1 MRGYIRRRTGKRGV
15 GWQVIVHT
23 PPDPMTGRARQI
35 SATAHSK
42 REAEAVLNRLLAE
55 VGAGRHSGPDV
66 TMAELLEQWF
76 AVASPDWSPK
86 TVVETRRFIDNYVV
100 PHLGRVK
107 VRKLTTA
114 QLDGFYGMLKKRG
127 GREGRPLSVASVRRV
142 HVVVRRSL
150 SQAKRW
156 GWVSE
161 NVAADASPGR
171 VPRREITPPDPEV
184 TMRLIEQAEIEDP
197 DFGVFLRLAATTGA
211 RRGELCALRWRDV
224 DLAEGTLT
232 ISRALVDC
240 ADGGYVE
247 KDTKTHAARRIALD
261 ASMVKSLRAH
271 KQRQAERALMG
282 GVRIDGQTRV
292 FSYEPDGSVP
302 WRPDGVTAR
311 FVRLRDG
318 LGFTGVRLHDL
329 RHFVATRMLAAGV
342 PVPTV
347 SGRLGHANSST
358 TLNVYSHFL
367 EASDRE
373 AAEALGRLLD
383 STRSARSI

>member
-1 MRGYIRRRTGKRGV
+1 
-15 GWQVIVHT
+15 
-23 PPDPMTGRARQI
+23 
-35 SATAHSK
+35 
-42 REAEAVLNRLLAE
+42 
-55 VGAGRHSGPDV
+55 
-66 TMAELLEQWF
+66 
-76 AVASPDWSPK
+76 
-86 TVVETRRFIDNYVV
+86 
-100 PHLGRVK
+100 
-107 VRKLTTA
+107 
-114 QLDGFYGMLKKRG
+114 
-127 GREGRPLSVASVRRV
+127 
-142 HVVVRRSL
+142 
-150 SQAKRW
+150 
-156 GWVSE
+156 
-161 NVAADASPGR
+161 
-171 VPRREITPPDPEV
+171 
-184 TMRLIEQAEIEDP
+184 MRLIEQADAEDP

-224 DLAEGTLT
+224 DLNEGTLT

-261 ASMVKSLRAH
+261 SSMVKSLRAH

-292 FSYEPDGSVP
+292 FSYELDGSVP

-318 LGFTGVRLHDL
+318 LGLTGVRLHDL

-373 AAEALGRLLD
+373 AAEALGKLLD
-383 STRSARSI
+383 GTRSARSS

>member
-1 MRGYIRRRTGKRGV
+1 M
-15 GWQVIVHT
+15 
-23 PPDPMTGRARQI
+23 
-35 SATAHSK
+35 
-42 REAEAVLNRLLAE
+42 
-55 VGAGRHSGPDV
+55 
-66 TMAELLEQWF
+66 EQWF
-76 AVASPDWSPK
+76 ATASPDWSPK

-100 PHLGRVK
+100 PHLGRVR
-107 VRKLTTA
+107 VRTLTTA

-127 GREGRPLSVASVRRV
+127 GREGRPLSVASVRRL
-142 HVVVRRSL
+142 HVVVRRSM

-161 NVAADASPGR
+161 NVAADTSPGR

-184 TMRLIEQAEIEDP
+184 TMRLIEQAEAEDP

-211 RRGELCALRWRDV
+211 RRGEVCALRWRDV
-224 DLAEGTLT
+224 YLVLGALT

-247 KDTKTHAARRIALD
+247 NDTKTHAARRIALD
-261 ASMVKSLRAH
+261 GSMVKALKTH

-282 GVRIDGQTRV
+282 GIRIGSQTRV
-292 FSYEPDGSVP
+292 FAYEPDGTVP

-311 FVRLRDG
+311 FVRLWNS
-318 LGFTGVRLHDL
+318 LGFNGVRLHDL

-373 AAEALGRLLD
+373 AAEVLGKLLD
-383 STRSARSI
+383 STRKVHSR

>member
-1 MRGYIRRRTGKRGV
+1 M
-15 GWQVIVHT
+15 
-23 PPDPMTGRARQI
+23 
-35 SATAHSK
+35 
-42 REAEAVLNRLLAE
+42 
-55 VGAGRHSGPDV
+55 
-66 TMAELLEQWF
+66 
-76 AVASPDWSPK
+76 
-86 TVVETRRFIDNYVV
+86 
-100 PHLGRVK
+100 PHLGTRQGAEADD
-107 VRKLTTA
+107 RSARRFLRDA
-114 QLDGFYGMLKKRG
+114 EEARR
-127 GREGRPLSVASVRRV
+127 REGRPLSVASVRRV

-184 TMRLIEQAEIEDP
+184 TMRLIEQAEAEDP

-224 DLAEGTLT
+224 DLNEGTVT

-271 KQRQAERALMG
+271 KQRQAERALIG
-282 GVRIDGQTRV
+282 GVRIGGQTRV